1 MLHHVASCCII
12 TSLDL
17 IGLVRRK
24 QALQQRFFEAL
35 SQGDATFGTR
45 PIDLQASCVHAK
57 HM

>member
-1 MLHHVASCCII
+1 LHHVAQIA
-12 TSLDL
+12 SLPHYL
-17 IGLVRRK
+17 IGLVRKK